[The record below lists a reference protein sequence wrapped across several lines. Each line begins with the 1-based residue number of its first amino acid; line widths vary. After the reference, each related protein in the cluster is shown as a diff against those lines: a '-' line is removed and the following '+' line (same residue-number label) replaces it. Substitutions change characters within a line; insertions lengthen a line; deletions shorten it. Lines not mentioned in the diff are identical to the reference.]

1 MLFHE
6 RYELLALRGGN
17 KELALPGREITTG
30 RAVLVHLMAAGY
42 TPENQELLKSIDRLS
57 AEDRKLILESG
68 DHEGI
73 PFVVTEML
81 PRDQALREWVT
92 AVLTAPS
99 PPVTTERLSQGG
111 VWKVPIAREANPQNA
126 PPAAPPPPVAAGSEP
141 GEFTRLFQSAPSPAS
156 DDRAAPEPGE
166 FTRLFRSVA
175 GSEEASTVNEVEAA
189 AEPSRDE
196 AVTATMALP
205 VLHPDK
211 PPAEP
216 APGEFTRVLQG
227 QAPAPAAALEPP
239 TLPPE
244 PAPGEFTRLL
254 QAEPERRATSEGES
268 TRVFQAPP
276 PSPPPPPLP
285 PSAQGEFTRMM
296 QSPLAPGPM
305 RSTPPPAPQ
314 ATPGGFTQMLNAG
327 DPGSLPPR
335 PPEPPK
341 AAVSAPKGGGFQ
353 APGEFTRMFGSEPQ
367 AREEIPPPQAPLPF
381 PQGGAATGAFERRA
395 TPASIKA
402 GPGEYTRMFSSPAAA
417 SPQAKAPAAPQ
428 QAAAPPPAK
437 SNISLVLILAG
448 LFVLAVILILVLVLT
463 K

>member
-42 TPENQELLKSIDRLS
+42 TPENQELLQSIDHMS

-73 PFVVTEML
+73 PYVVTEML
-81 PRDQALREWVT
+81 PRDQALREWV
-92 AVLTAPS
+92 AASLTTPS

-111 VWKVPIAREANPQNA
+111 VWKVPIAREANPRSA
-126 PPAAPPPPVAAGSEP
+126 PPAAPPPPAAGSEP
-141 GEFTRLFQSAPSPAS
+141 GEFTRLFQSAQSPAS
-156 DDRAAPEPGE
+156 GDRAAAEPGE
-166 FTRLFRSVA
+166 FTRLFRSAA
-175 GSEEASTVNEVEAA
+175 GSEEASTVADVEAA
-189 AEPSRDE
+189 TEPSRDE

-205 VLHPDK
+205 VLYPDK
-211 PPAEP
+211 PPDEP

-227 QAPAPAAALEPP
+227 QAPAPAPALKPP
-239 TLPPE
+239 TPPPE

-254 QAEPERRATSEGES
+254 HAEPERRATSEGES

-276 PSPPPPPLP
+276 PSPPPPLP

-305 RSTPPPAPQ
+305 RSTPPAAPQ
-314 ATPGGFTQMLNAG
+314 ATPGGFTQMLKAG
-327 DPGSLPPR
+327 DPASLPPR

-341 AAVSAPKGGGFQ
+341 PTGSVSKGGGFQ

-367 AREEIPPPQAPLPF
+367 AREEMPSPQAPLPF
-381 PQGGAATGAFERRA
+381 LQGGAATGAFERRA
-395 TPASIKA
+395 TPAAAKA
-402 GPGEYTRMFSSPAAA
+402 GPSEYTQMFSSPAPAP
-417 SPQAKAPAAPQ
+417 PQVKAPAAPQ
-428 QAAAPPPAK
+428 SAAAAPPPAK
-437 SNISLVLILAG
+437 SYLPLVLMLAG
-448 LFVLAVILILVLVLT
+448 LFVVALIVILVLVLT